1 MHLNVSKGPH
11 FLCSG
16 KEEKN
21 LEAPRIHLLLG
32 ASLASNYHQ
41 ETITEAIDLDFWPKT
56 AKGNSRKV
64 LIMESPK
71 FDFGMDDIDG
81 ICEEMKTLI
90 KELSKIYAP
99 WRQEQDRKEK
109 EEKRAKR
116 SRHGKES
123 STTETKK

>member
-1 MHLNVSKGPH
+1 
-11 FLCSG
+11 
-16 KEEKN
+16 
-21 LEAPRIHLLLG
+21 
-32 ASLASNYHQ
+32 
-41 ETITEAIDLDFWPKT
+41 
-56 AKGNSRKV
+56 
-64 LIMESPK
+64 
-71 FDFGMDDIDG
+71 MDDIDR

-116 SRHGKES
+116 GRHGKES